1 MDQRRD
7 QTGYQD
13 VGVDDDPHSSRCCR
27 VAAISVLISSR
38 ERRSAPAS
46 RALCC
51 IDSIAR
57 NASVCCNADR
67 VSSKVSGEVA
77 ERSAMGLPFDVTT
90 ICRSSSSARQTAAD
104 RLRSSRTLTKFITSP
119 KRLSYARWCT
129 RTRHAFKNF
138 PDRCDRPTHRRG
150 PPCRRLPIDPS
161 DVGRQQYAVV
171 LAGGFGGDDA
181 VAHVAEH
188 RSGSRSSGSPNPPPP
203 GDETMSRAGPMS
215 RNPNFGA
222 SDAGASTGNI
232 CISPPSPYSPDAA
245 PYRRPH
251 LRRHSGRRLR
261 LRGLH
266 GAQLDRNRS
275 SAQGNYDHGSGA
287 RGKEGAVLPVRPGA
301 RGQGYA

>member
-57 NASVCCNADR
+57 NASVCRNADR

-119 KRLSYARWCT
+119 IAARARAGVPRTVAVVTSCSTDVEPAVAGRRPRFFAEHLQTSASHRLLRTVLT
-129 RTRHAFKNF
+129 R
-138 PDRCDRPTHRRG
+138 RRIG
-150 PPCRRLPIDPS
+150 ALISPAIPLPI
-161 DVGRQQYAVV
+161 R
-171 LAGGFGGDDA
+171 F
-181 VAHVAEH
+181 
-188 RSGSRSSGSPNPPPP
+188 
-203 GDETMSRAGPMS
+203 
-215 RNPNFGA
+215 
-222 SDAGASTGNI
+222 
-232 CISPPSPYSPDAA
+232 
-245 PYRRPH
+245 
-251 LRRHSGRRLR
+251 
-261 LRGLH
+261 RGLTMQH
-266 GAQLDRNRS
+266 DRNRQRARQLRS
-275 SAQGNYDHGSGA
+275 PKRCPKGRCCSAGA
-287 RGKEGAVLPVRPGA
+287 DKDMF
-301 RGQGYA
+301 